1 MGPGSPAEGL
11 KNRGQPAS
19 SRRQLTPKDADNN
32 PNNMPGV
39 ATDKY
44 DGLTRLQWA
53 NRVMSY
59 NPAKYQKALLI
70 DNYTAM
76 QLGKFQEGRGN
87 LKKAELTR
95 PELTRPDLIK
105 KQMGATKTKAAA
117 TKGNKLEAEKLIR
130 QIAAGHGIK
139 INFVK
144 CPGGVKP
151 APKAKA
157 KEEEDSSDDDD
168 SDLESC
174 DSGDDE

>member
-1 MGPGSPAEGL
+1 
-11 KNRGQPAS
+11 
-19 SRRQLTPKDADNN
+19 
-32 PNNMPGV
+32 MPGV

-95 PELTRPDLIK
+95 PELKRPDLIK

-117 TKGNKLEAEKLIR
+117 TKAKKLEAEKLIR
-130 QIAAGHGIK
+130 QIAAGNGIK

-144 CPGGVKP
+144 WGLGVKP
-151 APKAKA
+151 APKAKAKEAPKAKA

-168 SDLESC
+168 SDLPSDLESC

>member
-1 MGPGSPAEGL
+1 
-11 KNRGQPAS
+11 
-19 SRRQLTPKDADNN
+19 
-32 PNNMPGV
+32 MPGV
-39 ATDKY
+39 ATDRY

-70 DNYTAM
+70 NNYTAT

-95 PELTRPDLIK
+95 PELKRPDLIK
-105 KQMGATKTKAAA
+105 KQMGTTKTKAAA

-144 CPGGVKP
+144 CPGGVCKP

-157 KEEEDSSDDDD
+157 KEEEDSADDDD
-168 SDLESC
+168 SDLESDLESC
-174 DSGDDE
+174 YSGDDE

>member
-1 MGPGSPAEGL
+1 
-11 KNRGQPAS
+11 
-19 SRRQLTPKDADNN
+19 
-32 PNNMPGV
+32 MPGV

-70 DNYTAM
+70 NNYTAM
-76 QLGKFQEGRGN
+76 QLGKFQEARGN

-95 PELTRPDLIK
+95 PELKRPDLIK
-105 KQMGATKTKAAA
+105 KQMGAIKTKAAA
-117 TKGNKLEAEKLIR
+117 TKGNKKLEAEKLIR
-130 QIAAGHGIK
+130 QIAAEGGIK

-168 SDLESC
+168 SDDLESC

>member
-1 MGPGSPAEGL
+1 
-11 KNRGQPAS
+11 
-19 SRRQLTPKDADNN
+19 
-32 PNNMPGV
+32 MPGV

-70 DNYTAM
+70 NNYTAM
-76 QLGKFQEGRGN
+76 QLGKFQEGKGN

-95 PELTRPDLIK
+95 PELKRPDLIK

-117 TKGNKLEAEKLIR
+117 TKGNKLEAEKVIR

-144 CPGGVKP
+144 CPGGVCKP

-157 KEEEDSSDDDD
+157 KEEEDSADDDD
-168 SDLESC
+168 SDLESDLESC
-174 DSGDDE
+174 YSGDDE

>member
-1 MGPGSPAEGL
+1 
-11 KNRGQPAS
+11 
-19 SRRQLTPKDADNN
+19 
-32 PNNMPGV
+32 MPGV

-95 PELTRPDLIK
+95 PELKRPDLIK

-117 TKGNKLEAEKLIR
+117 TKGNKLEAEKVIR

-144 CPGGVKP
+144 CPGGVCKP
-151 APKAKA
+151 APKAKAKEAPKAKA

-168 SDLESC
+168 SDLPSDLESC

>member
-1 MGPGSPAEGL
+1 
-11 KNRGQPAS
+11 
-19 SRRQLTPKDADNN
+19 
-32 PNNMPGV
+32 MPGV

-95 PELTRPDLIK
+95 PELKRPDLIK

-117 TKGNKLEAEKLIR
+117 TKAKKLEAEKLIR
-130 QIAAGHGIK
+130 QIAAGNGIK
-139 INFVK
+139 KGTGSSQFAPELINFVK
-144 CPGGVKP
+144 WGLGVKP

-168 SDLESC
+168 SDLPSDLESC